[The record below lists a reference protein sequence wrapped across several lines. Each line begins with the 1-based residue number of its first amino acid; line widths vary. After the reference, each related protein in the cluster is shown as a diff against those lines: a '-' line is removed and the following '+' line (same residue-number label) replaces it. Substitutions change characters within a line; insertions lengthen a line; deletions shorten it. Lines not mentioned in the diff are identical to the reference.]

1 LKKFINQRILRFL
14 AVGAFNTLSTYLIY
28 LLCLTIM
35 NYALAFSI
43 TTVVGIFIAYVA
55 NAKFVFQVPLSWR
68 EMMKYPIIYI
78 AQYLIGLTLLVLEV
92 HLLGMNEKLAPLM
105 NVVLMIPL
113 TYVMNKL
120 VLVHWRRND

>member
-1 LKKFINQRILRFL
+1 LKKFINRRILRFL

-68 EMMKYPIIYI
+68 EMMKYPIVYI

-92 HLLGMNEKLAPLM
+92 RLLGMNEKLAPLM
-105 NVVLMIPL
+105 NVALMIPL
-113 TYVMNKL
+113 TYAMNKL